1 MFLYQVVLLIYRKEI
16 FSALFIVLKQFK
28 MVENIFDIFLSDSD
42 FDEFEGFIEV
52 DIEVVER
59 RSIGSDIFLFDF
71 EDLFLEEELEV
82 EIDDV
87 IWLRQLYKLNVIEF
101 MEDVGLFFVLDEDK
115 KELDFFLKFFFIIL
129 IEKISVIGFKN
140 NLGKFLDEIVKS

>member
-1 MFLYQVVLLIYRKEI
+1 
-16 FSALFIVLKQFK
+16 
-28 MVENIFDIFLSDSD
+28 MVDKIFDIFLLDSD

-71 EDLFLEEELEV
+71 EDLFLEEELEE

-87 IWLRQLYKLNVIEF
+87 IWLR
-101 MEDVGLFFVLDEDK
+101 
-115 KELDFFLKFFFIIL
+115 
-129 IEKISVIGFKN
+129 
-140 NLGKFLDEIVKS
+140 

>member
-1 MFLYQVVLLIYRKEI
+1 
-16 FSALFIVLKQFK
+16 

-71 EDLFLEEELEV
+71 EDLFSEEELDE
-82 EIDDV
+82 ERDDA
-87 IWLRQLYKLNVIEF
+87 IWLR
-101 MEDVGLFFVLDEDK
+101 
-115 KELDFFLKFFFIIL
+115 
-129 IEKISVIGFKN
+129 
-140 NLGKFLDEIVKS
+140 

>member
-1 MFLYQVVLLIYRKEI
+1 
-16 FSALFIVLKQFK
+16 

-71 EDLFLEEELEV
+71 EDLFSEEELE
-82 EIDDV
+82 EERDDA
-87 IWLRQLYKLNVIEF
+87 IWLR
-101 MEDVGLFFVLDEDK
+101 
-115 KELDFFLKFFFIIL
+115 
-129 IEKISVIGFKN
+129 
-140 NLGKFLDEIVKS
+140 